1 MGTFVERFHSSFL
14 ASPVASPSDLSHNW
28 AVHTG
33 GLKPLYFLSANLQLL
48 GAGVATMA
56 FHATSSLLGASG
68 LLAPRSAISIGPL
81 HPGMD
86 ALGDFRVF
94 GFKSN
99 GTTAETTWVRR
110 YLVAPQ

>member
-48 GAGVATMA
+48 GA
-56 FHATSSLLGASG
+56 LLGASG